1 MPVIKIF
8 FIITIIFTGC
18 SSNKELAKKT
28 PLSKFNGL
36 KIGFAS
42 CLNQDKAMPI
52 FTNIKSENFDL
63 FLMMG
68 DNVYGNSISKD
79 LKELSAA
86 YDKQKQ
92 NFNKLNLDFPIE
104 AIWDDND
111 YGLGDG
117 GKEYHLKEKS
127 KELFLD
133 FWDIS
138 VNDARRQRN
147 GLYHEIIKEYKGR
160 SMQILFLDT
169 RTFRDNLMPSDNRGA
184 IGKERYIPS
193 LDSSLTMLGEE
204 QWRWLIQKISKKT
217 DYRFIVSSIQFL
229 AIGHGWECWNNLPYE
244 RQRLIDL
251 IDRSNIDHT
260 VLLSGDRHRG
270 GFYQLKTKSNKIIS
284 EMTSS
289 SLNVP
294 YSNSEEPGPLRIGS
308 TYSKENYGV
317 IQLDDLKDTIM
328 VMLKNIK
335 GEVVNSFRLESK

>member
-1 MPVIKIF
+1 LLIKKICFISVVI
-8 FIITIIFTGC
+8 FISC
-18 SSNKELAKKT
+18 SSNEELDKKLLT
-28 PLSKFNGL
+28 SKFNGL

-42 CLNQDKAMPI
+42 CLNQNKDMPI
-52 FTNIKSENFDL
+52 FNTIKSENFDL

-68 DNVYGNSISKD
+68 DNVYGNSKSED
-79 LKELSAA
+79 LIELSSA
-86 YDKQKQ
+86 YKKQKQ
-92 NFNKLNLDFPIE
+92 NFKKLNFDFPMD

-117 GKEYHLKEKS
+117 GKEYQLKEKS

-133 FWDIS
+133 FWDIPA
-138 VNDARRQRN
+138 DDIRRQRD
-147 GLYHEIIKEYKGR
+147 GLYHEIIRYYKGK
-160 SMQILFLDT
+160 SIQILFLDT
-169 RTFRDNLMPSDNRGA
+169 RTFRDNLKPTDDKGA
-184 IGKERYIPS
+184 VGKERYIPF
-193 LDSSLTMLGEE
+193 LDKSLTMLGHN
-204 QWRWLIQKISKKT
+204 QWQWLNQKISKKT
-217 DYRFIVSSIQFL
+217 DYRFIISSIQFL

-251 IDRSNIDHT
+251 IDSSSLQHT

-270 GFYQLKTKSNKIIS
+270 GMYQLKTNGNKIIS

-294 YSNSEEPGPLRIGS
+294 YSNPEEPGPLRIGS

-317 IQLDDLKDTIM
+317 IQIGESQDSIS

-335 GEVVNSFRLESK
+335 GEVITSFNL